1 MHLHFIQT
9 EEELRIRRREAQH
22 IPPHVHPDLEIL
34 YMLEGSMIV
43 GVGEQLFELHGGDVA
58 LIFPHL
64 IHHYQVFSQG
74 RNREIGRASCRE
86 RV

>member
-43 GVGEQLFELHGGDVA
+43 GVGEQLFELHSGDVA

-64 IHHYQVFSQG
+64 IHHYQVFS
-74 RNREIGRASCRE
+74 
-86 RV
+86 

>member
-43 GVGEQLFELHGGDVA
+43 GVGV
-58 LIFPHL
+58 
-64 IHHYQVFSQG
+64 
-74 RNREIGRASCRE
+74 
-86 RV
+86 

>member
-9 EEELRIRRREAQH
+9 EEELRIRRREPQH

-43 GVGEQLFELHGGDVA
+43 GVGEQLFELH
-58 LIFPHL
+58 
-64 IHHYQVFSQG
+64 S
-74 RNREIGRASCRE
+74 
-86 RV
+86 